1 MRLSR
6 ALPLVWAALL
16 VGGCAAKPEF
26 IKKPYNPPSRV
37 AVLPFD
43 NMSNSVE
50 APVFMQKLVHDAL
63 VSGGYSVM
71 SMDETAAKLKEAG
84 ITQGGQEKSKTPQE
98 LARILGA
105 SAVLYGTVKSFS
117 YVTLGVYMKREVGV
131 AAELVGADGE
141 KQWKHTAVAKRE
153 EFSLKAS
160 ETLGNMAKAMGTQ
173 LVVKLLEK
181 LISHPLYPE
190 MRRCVHDLT
199 MTLPSVRNPKKPV
212 GKYTPRGYDDFW
224 KDLGEMFM

>member
-1 MRLSR
+1 VPLFR
-6 ALPLVWAALL
+6 ALPLVLAALL
-16 VGGCAAKPEF
+16 AGGCAAKPEF
-26 IKKPYNPPSRV
+26 IKKPYGPPSRV

-63 VSGGYSVM
+63 VSGGYAVI

-117 YVTLGVYMKREVGV
+117 YLTLGVYMKREVGV
-131 AAELVGADGE
+131 TAELVGVDGE

-160 ETLGNMAKAMGTQ
+160 ETLGNMAKAVGTQ
-173 LVVKLLEK
+173 LVIKLLEK

-190 MRRCVHDLT
+190 MQRCVHDLT

-212 GKYTPRGYDDFW
+212 GKYTSRGYDDFW
-224 KDLGEMFM
+224 KDMGEMFM